1 MLNINFDNIPDEL
14 RDRDQWVLWKVEERD
29 GDTTKV
35 PYQPSGRKAKS
46 NTPPTWTTFNEAL
59 RAYESGDFAGIGF
72 MFDEDGPYVGIDL
85 DGCVNDGDLTGGAW
99 QIVKHLDSYT
109 EGSPSGTGLHIIC
122 RGFLPDLGNRTSDVD
137 GLKELELYEQERY
150 FTVTGRHL
158 EQSPET
164 VEQRAQELHTLC
176 KDVFEEETAEHKQA
190 PSTPNDLDDR
200 ELVEKAKAA
209 DDGGKFERLWS
220 GDTSGYPSH
229 SEADQALVNKLAFW
243 TGGDRNRIEQLFRQ
257 SGLHREKW
265 GRDDYRRRTID
276 KALDGRTEFY
286 DPSSPSENHRTNGQA
301 SGDGSGPWDKIRAT
315 YQEDKGQARLFA
327 ADQLKS
333 DLDVATHRRSGHLY
347 VWDPEGK
354 VYADDG
360 EQSIRS
366 RLMKKLQSDFSQHE
380 VREIIGMVKAKT
392 YRSEFGAEGF
402 IPVANG
408 DLKLTAD
415 NVELKDATPERGFRT
430 RSPAKWDPE
439 ADAPIFR
446 TYLEQVVQ
454 TEDERRTL
462 QEYAGYSLM
471 YWGLPY
477 HKALFLVGPQASGK
491 STFLKVLQEM
501 LGKTTQLSPQQL
513 VDDDYGAIEL
523 EDSWANLASDIP
535 SELLSN
541 VGRFKE
547 ITAGDRIFA
556 ERKYEQGYTIEP
568 TAKHFYSANQL
579 PEIKIDDN
587 AFFRRVMIVAFPET
601 IDREQRDPELP
612 KKLELEL
619 DGILQWAANGL
630 QRLMQNE
637 GFTQDLKPEET
648 RRVWD
653 EHASSIGQFK
663 IRCLEVTNRS
673 EDAEAKKDV
682 YKAYTQFCMDNGLP
696 TESQRKLTRVLKR
709 DPRIGQGKR
718 KPHGWDQRTKCYV
731 GLHLPRTSADA
742 GTDAREGSE
751 PPF

>member
-1 MLNINFDNIPDEL
+1 
-14 RDRDQWVLWKVEERD
+14 
-29 GDTTKV
+29 V

-46 NTPPTWTTFNEAL
+46 NTPSTWTGFEEVL
-59 RAYESGDFAGIGF
+59 SAYESGDFTGIGF
-72 MFDEDGPYVGIDL
+72 MFGEDGPYVGVDL
-85 DGCVNDGDLTGGAW
+85 DGCVTDGDLTGGAW
-99 QIVKHLDSYT
+99 DIVKRLDSYT

-122 RGFLPDLGNRTSDVD
+122 RGFLPDLGNRTPDIPGMKGIEFYD
-137 GLKELELYEQERY
+137 AGRY
-150 FTVTGRHL
+150 FTVTGRVL
-158 EQSPET
+158 GGEARP
-164 VEQRAQELHTLC
+164 VEQRAQELYDLC
-176 KDVFEEETAEHKQA
+176 TELFEEDAAEQQSA
-190 PSTPNDLDDR
+190 PSTPNDLEDQ
-200 ELVEKAKAA
+200 ELVEKAKTA
-209 DDGGKFERLWS
+209 DDGGKFARLWS
-220 GDTSGYPSH
+220 GDTSMHDDDH
-229 SEADQALVNKLAFW
+229 SRADQALVNKLAFW
-243 TGGDRNRIEQLFRQ
+243 TGGDRDRIDQLFRQ
-257 SGLHREKW
+257 SGLCREKW
-265 GRDDYRRRTID
+265 IGRPDYRKRTID
-276 KALDGRTEFY
+276 KALDGRTKFY

-301 SGDGSGPWDKIRAT
+301 GADGSGPWDKIRAT
-315 YQEDKGQARLFA
+315 YQDDKGQARLFA
-327 ADQLKS
+327 ADQLES

-366 RLMKKLQSDFSQHE
+366 RLMEKLRSDFSQHE

-408 DLKLTAD
+408 DLKVTA
-415 NVELKDATPERGFRT
+415 NSAELKNATPERGFRT
-430 RSPAKWDPE
+430 RSPAEWDPE

-454 TEDERRTL
+454 TEEERRTL

-612 KKLELEL
+612 EKLELEL
-619 DGILQWAANGL
+619 DGVLQWAANGL

-637 GFTQDLKPEET
+637 GFTRDLKPEET

-663 IRCLEVTNRS
+663 IRRLEVTNRS
-673 EDAEAKKDV
+673 EDVEAKQDV
-682 YKAYTQFCMDNGLP
+682 YQAYGEFCIENGLP
-696 TESQRKLTRVLKR
+696 TESKQLLTRTLTR
-709 DPRIGQGKR
+709 DPRIGQA
-718 KPHGWDQRTKCYV
+718 DRTPEEWSKQTSCYTGV
-731 GLHLPRTSADA
+731 RLPREDASADA
-742 GTDAREGSE
+742 PGDARGSAGLPAGVRDRQD

>member
-1 MLNINFDNIPDEL
+1 MKYPIESPKKAGAWLYDKGANVLSLDGKNPSPLTWKKNGWQDNRQDVEAVKKMPWHRDGVGVICGIGGVRCFDIDGTEEEGVKFGAVQKVLDVWSFPHTYPWIVTSGSGNGFHVWFRCEDDDRFDPRTNFEPRRDGAFDHLELRWENHQTAVPPTVHPETGMEYEFYRKRPEKAPWEVSPDE
-14 RDRDQWVLWKVEERD
+14 VEEAIRKVARPKGSSSSTTKSLDVPETIQDGQRNNTLTSVAGTLRNRGFAAKEMEQMLQMVNENRCSPPLDEEEVQKIAQSVERYEPSDPITNGEAD
-29 GDTTKV
+29 GD
-35 PYQPSGRKAKS
+35 
-46 NTPPTWTTFNEAL
+46 
-59 RAYESGDFAGIGF
+59 D
-72 MFDEDGPYVGIDL
+72 
-85 DGCVNDGDLTGGAW
+85 
-99 QIVKHLDSYT
+99 
-109 EGSPSGTGLHIIC
+109 
-122 RGFLPDLGNRTSDVD
+122 
-137 GLKELELYEQERY
+137 
-150 FTVTGRHL
+150 
-158 EQSPET
+158 
-164 VEQRAQELHTLC
+164 
-176 KDVFEEETAEHKQA
+176 
-190 PSTPNDLDDR
+190 
-200 ELVEKAKAA
+200 
-209 DDGGKFERLWS
+209 
-220 GDTSGYPSH
+220 
-229 SEADQALVNKLAFW
+229 
-243 TGGDRNRIEQLFRQ
+243 
-257 SGLHREKW
+257 
-265 GRDDYRRRTID
+265 
-276 KALDGRTEFY
+276 
-286 DPSSPSENHRTNGQA
+286 
-301 SGDGSGPWDKIRAT
+301 SGPWDKIRAT
-315 YQEDKGQARLFA
+315 YQDDKKQARLFS
-327 ADQLKS
+327 ADQLES

-347 VWDPEGK
+347 VWDSEGK
-354 VYADDG
+354 IYADDG

-366 RLMKKLQSDFSQHE
+366 RLMEKLQSDFSQHE
-380 VREIIGMVKAKT
+380 VREIIGMLKAKT
-392 YRSEFGAEGF
+392 YRSKFGAEGF

-408 DLKLTAD
+408 DLKVTAD

-513 VDDDYGAIEL
+513 VDDDFGAIEL

-556 ERKYEQGYTIEP
+556 ERKYEQGYTVEP

-612 KKLELEL
+612 EKLELEL
-619 DGILQWAANGL
+619 DGILHWAANGL

-637 GFTQDLKPEET
+637 GFTRDLKPEET

-663 IRCLEVTNRS
+663 IRRLKVTGHS
-673 EDAEAKKDV
+673 QDVEAKQDV
-682 YKAYTQFCMDNGLP
+682 YRTYTEFCMDNGLP
-696 TESQRKLTRVLKR
+696 TESQQKLTRVLKR
-709 DPRIGQGKR
+709 DPRIGQAKR
-718 KPHGWDQRTKCYV
+718 TPEGWEKQAKCYV
-731 GLHLPRTSADA
+731 GVQIPTEDRD
-742 GTDAREGSE
+742 EE
-751 PPF
+751 PGNEAPF